1 MTTTYGEVEV
11 MSEDL
16 VLGGVGDAEVITI
29 WAVAEDWGR
38 GRRKKGLGAKSK
50 ARSKSKAAGRSARS
64 TRGCST
70 HAKSTDAIM
79 RLTPKQL
86 GEIAEAEF
94 IARGV
99 ELRFVIAKPWGD
111 SESYDYIVN
120 ARRSF
125 NFWRVQVKSAHVVGE
140 DGTYSIR
147 AHDHAQRPYSA
158 KDIDALVAYARPE
171 RAWYVFPVRVV
182 ERVTGLK
189 LYPASRRKRS
199 KYEKYREGWEI
210 LRKPVRRKRKK

>member
-1 MTTTYGEVEV
+1 

-16 VLGGVGDAEVITI
+16 VVVGGVADADVITI
-29 WAVAEDWGR
+29 WAVAEDWG
-38 GRRKKGLGAKSK
+38 GRRGKKESSSKSKSRSRPKSK
-50 ARSKSKAAGRSARS
+50 ATDRSVRS
-64 TRGCST
+64 TRAKFTHACST
-70 HAKSTDAIM
+70 QAEL

-99 ELRFVIAKPWGD
+99 ELRFVVAKPWGD
-111 SESYDYIVN
+111 SESYDYILN

-125 NFWRVQVKSAHVVGE
+125 NFWRVQVKSAHVAGE
-140 DGTYSIR
+140 DGTYSFR
-147 AHDHAQRPYSA
+147 AHDHAQKSYSA

-182 ERVTGLK
+182 ERLKGLK
-189 LYPASRRKRS
+189 LYPVSRKKRS
-199 KYEKYREGWEI
+199 KYEKYREAWEV
-210 LRKPVRRKRKK
+210 LRKPVRRRRKK

>member
-1 MTTTYGEVEV
+1 MGAVA
-11 MSEDL
+11 
-16 VLGGVGDAEVITI
+16 DAEVITI
-29 WAVAEDWGR
+29 WAVAEDWSGR
-38 GRRKKGLGAKSK
+38 KES
-50 ARSKSKAAGRSARS
+50 RSKSKSKSGSESRSKATDKSVRS
-64 TRGCST
+64 TR
-70 HAKSTDAIM
+70 AEM

-99 ELRFVIAKPWGD
+99 ELRFVVAKPWGD

-125 NFWRVQVKSAHVVGE
+125 HFWRVQVKSAHVAGE
-140 DGTYSIR
+140 DGTYSFR
-147 AHDHAQRPYSA
+147 AHDHAQRSYSS

-182 ERVTGLK
+182 ERLKGLK
-189 LYPASRRKRS
+189 LYPASRKKRS

-210 LRKPVRRKRKK
+210 LRKAVRRRRKK

>member
-1 MTTTYGEVEV
+1 

-16 VLGGVGDAEVITI
+16 VVGEVANAETITI
-29 WAVAEDWGR
+29 WAVAEDWDG
-38 GRRKKGLGAKSK
+38 KKATGSKSR
-50 ARSKSKAAGRSARS
+50 ARSKAAGGGARS
-64 TRGCST
+64 TRS
-70 HAKSTDAIM
+70 A

-99 ELRFVIAKPWGD
+99 ELRFVVAKPWGD

-125 NFWRVQVKSAHVVGE
+125 NFWRVQVKSAHVAGE
-140 DGTYSIR
+140 DGTYSFR
-147 AHDHAQRPYSA
+147 AHDHAQRSYSA

-182 ERVTGLK
+182 ERLKGLK
-189 LYPASRRKRS
+189 LYPASRKKRS
-199 KYEKYREGWEI
+199 KYEKYREAWEV
-210 LRKPVRRKRKK
+210 LRKPVRRRRKK